1 MAIETSDQMAKT
13 VAEQDEW
20 FVPLRPPEECS
31 ILVVDDEPSIVEII
45 TFFLEKQ
52 GYQTLSA
59 TNGQEALELVRQEK
73 PDVVV
78 MDIMMPEVDGVEACR
93 RIKGATPT
101 HHLPVILVTSKGDTA
116 RRIVGKEAGA
126 DDFLD
131 KPVNELELAV
141 RVRALL
147 RSKLLYEQVAASN
160 RDLERRVAERTAELQ
175 TAYEQL
181 QELDRFKSDV
191 ISNVSHEL
199 RTPLQHIKS
208 SVSLLAMGNLPEE
221 QAESIKEMV
230 DQAVNSMVRLVDDI
244 INLGEGSALRL
255 GAVVMLDVIAEAV
268 NQNRTVHR
276 IRAEDLIVEIDDDL
290 PPVQSDARALTRV
303 IYHLLDNALKFSD
316 EGTRVLLTAR
326 QTPDNTV
333 RITVKD
339 SGIGIPD
346 DEHERVFE
354 PFYQVDSS
362 STRRY
367 SGAGMGL
374 ALVKLIL
381 DGHGTVAYLE
391 SKEDHGSTG
400 GFDLNAADLD

>member
-1 MAIETSDQMAKT
+1 MAIEMSDPMAKS
-13 VAEQDEW
+13 VVEQDEW

-31 ILVVDDEPSIVEII
+31 ILVVDDEPSVVEII

-59 TNGQEALELVRQEK
+59 GHGLEALELVRREK

-78 MDIMMPEVDGVEACR
+78 MDVMMPELDGIEACR
-93 RIKGATPT
+93 RLKESTGT

-116 RRIVGKEAGA
+116 LRIKGKEAGA

-131 KPVNELELAV
+131 KPINELELAV

-147 RSKLLYEQVAASN
+147 RSKLLYEHVAASN
-160 RDLERRVAERTAELQ
+160 RELEDRVAERTAELQ
-175 TAYEQL
+175 TAYEEL

-230 DQAVNSMVRLVDDI
+230 DHAVNSMVRLVDDI
-244 INLGEGSALRL
+244 INLGEGTALRL
-255 GAVVMLDVIAEAV
+255 GAVLMSDIIAEAV
-268 NQNRTVHR
+268 HQNRGVHR
-276 IRAEDLIVEIDDDL
+276 SRSDDMIVEVDDDL
-290 PPVQSDARALTRV
+290 PPVEADARAVTRV

-316 EGTRVLLTAR
+316 EGTAVSLTAR
-326 QTPDNTV
+326 RAPNNAV
-333 RITVKD
+333 RVTVKD
-339 SGIGIPD
+339 NGIGIPD
-346 DEHERVFE
+346 DEQERVFE
-354 PFYQVDSS
+354 PFYQVDAS

-381 DGHGTVAYLE
+381 DGHGAKAYLE
-391 SKEDHGSTG
+391 SKEGQGSTIW
-400 GFDLNAADLD
+400 FDLKVVDLD